1 MLGHA
6 FLPVL
11 AVKRLHGDRHHRAI
25 VKAMRHDTDAVGIGP
40 RPVKALHSA
49 RFAEH
54 VASFVGVECV
64 RRQRVFALEMST
76 KAG

>member
-11 AVKRLHGDRHHRAI
+11 AVECLHGDRHHRAI
-25 VKAMRHDTDAVGIGP
+25 VKAMWHDANAVGIGP
-40 RPVKALHSA
+40 RPVEALHST

-54 VASFVGVECV
+54 VASFVSVERV
-64 RRQRVFALEMST
+64 RRQRIFALRIPT
-76 KAG
+76 KAS